1 MHFSLQRARQ
11 PPTVILSVA
20 CDESWSPYG
29 RARILEQF
37 KNKQIKNQS
46 RKPHVHTMLREIAAA
61 APPGLFLPHIFTSR
75 DQFCQPIQL
84 MHFPV
89 GCCTK
94 HRFPALLVA
103 TTAFHHFS
111 GAQRLQVPNI
121 PILVAT
127 TVLAA
132 TTAFHHMAGF
142 PRLQVPNIPIVVAT
156 TAVSQGCKCQHPDF
170 HGYNCNLSANIPIS
184 VGAHQCQAWQPSLA

>member
-20 CDESWSPYG
+20 CDESWSPHG

-37 KNKQIKNQS
+37 KDQQTKNQS
-46 RKPHVHTMLREIAAA
+46 RKPHLHTMLREIAAA
-61 APPGLFLPHIFTSR
+61 APPGLLLPHIFTSR

-103 TTAFHHFS
+103 TTAFHRFFWCS
-111 GAQRLQVPNI
+111 TSRFWWPPPFWRQQLPFI
-121 PILVAT
+121 TWL
-127 TVLAA
+127 
-132 TTAFHHMAGF
+132 FF
-142 PRLQVPNIPIVVAT
+142 
-156 TAVSQGCKCQHPDF
+156 QGCKCPTSRLWWPQLPF
-170 HGYNCNLSANIPIS
+170 PKVASANIPFLMATI
-184 VGAHQCQAWQPSLA
+184 AI